1 MGHLRVREVKEYL
14 ILKEQYIIFG
24 TSTSLEI
31 ERLLVTK

>member
-14 ILKEQYIIFG
+14 ILKEQHFG

-31 ERLLVTK
+31 ERLLVIK